1 MKTVILAGGLGKR
14 LRPLTSDRPKP
25 MIQINNTPIIEL
37 QVNWLKKCGITD
49 IIVLVGHL
57 KEKIK
62 HHLADGKKFGVSISY
77 IEENVPLG
85 TGGALKNAKDH
96 IIQNGDTDSGDTDSG
111 FFVINGDILT
121 NLNPFT
127 ISDKGSMTL
136 ALVPLKST
144 FGIVETNGDL
154 VSKFIEKPFIK
165 DTWIN
170 AGVYYFSNE
179 IFDYLPDNGNLE
191 TVTLPML
198 VEKQKLK
205 AKRFSNNYWRSI
217 DSHKDVEEASKEV
230 QEVFKK

>member
-1 MKTVILAGGLGKR
+1 
-14 LRPLTSDRPKP
+14 
-25 MIQINNTPIIEL
+25 MIQINKTPIIEL
-37 QVNWLKKCGITD
+37 QVKWLKKFGITD

-57 KEKIK
+57 REKIK
-62 HHLADGKKFGVSISY
+62 HHLADGKKFGVNISY

-96 IIQNGDTDSGDTDSG
+96 IIQNGNSDSG

-121 NLNPFT
+121 NLDPFT
-127 ISDKGSMTL
+127 ISEKGSMTL

-154 VSKFIEKPFIK
+154 VSKFVEKPYIE
-165 DTWIN
+165 DRWVN
-170 AGVYYFSNE
+170 AGVYYFSND

-205 AKRFSNNYWRSI
+205 AKKFSNNYWRSI
-217 DSHKDVEEASKEV
+217 DSHKDVDEASKEIE
-230 QEVFKK
+230 QVFKK

>member
-1 MKTVILAGGLGKR
+1 VITVILAGGLGKR

-37 QVNWLKKCGITD
+37 QVKWLKKFGITD
-49 IIVLVGHL
+49 IIILVGHL

-62 HHLADGKKFGVSISY
+62 HHLADGKKFGVNINY
-77 IEENVPLG
+77 IEENEPLG

-96 IIQNGDTDSGDTDSG
+96 IIKNGNSNSG

-121 NLNPFT
+121 NLDPFT
-127 ISDKGSMTL
+127 ISEEGSMTL

-154 VSKFIEKPFIK
+154 VSKFVEKPFIEDK
-165 DTWIN
+165 WVN

-179 IFDYLPDNGNLE
+179 IFNYLPNNGNLE

-205 AKRFSNNYWRSI
+205 AKKFSNNYWRSI
-217 DSHKDVEEASKEV
+217 DSHKDVDEASKEI
-230 QEVFKK
+230 EHVFKK

>member
-1 MKTVILAGGLGKR
+1 VITVILAGGLGKR

-25 MIQINNTPIIEL
+25 MIQINKTPIIEL
-37 QVNWLKKCGITD
+37 QVKWLKKSGITD

-57 KEKIK
+57 REKIK
-62 HHLADGKKFGVSISY
+62 HHLADGKKFGVNISY

-96 IIQNGDTDSGDTDSG
+96 IIQNGNSDSG

-121 NLNPFT
+121 NLDPFT
-127 ISDKGSMTL
+127 ISEKGSMTL

-154 VSKFIEKPFIK
+154 VSKFVEKPYIE
-165 DTWIN
+165 DRWVN
-170 AGVYYFSNE
+170 AGVYYFSND

-205 AKRFSNNYWRSI
+205 AKKFSNNYWRSI
-217 DSHKDVEEASKEV
+217 DSHKDVDEASKEIE
-230 QEVFKK
+230 QVFKK

>member
-1 MKTVILAGGLGKR
+1 MITVILAGGLGKR

-37 QVNWLKKCGITD
+37 QVKWLKKFGITD

-57 KEKIK
+57 REKIK
-62 HHLADGKKFGVSISY
+62 HHLADGKKFGVNISY

-96 IIQNGDTDSGDTDSG
+96 IIQNGNSDPG

-121 NLNPFT
+121 NLDPFT

-144 FGIVETNGDL
+144 FGIVETDGDL
-154 VSKFIEKPFIK
+154 VSKFVEKPYIE
-165 DTWIN
+165 DRWVN
-170 AGVYYFSNE
+170 AGVYYFSND

-205 AKRFSNNYWRSI
+205 AKKFSNNYWRSV
-217 DSHKDVEEASKEV
+217 DSHKDVDEASKEIE
-230 QEVFKK
+230 QVFKK

>member
-1 MKTVILAGGLGKR
+1 MITVILAGGLGKR

-25 MIQINNTPIIEL
+25 MIQINDTPIIEL
-37 QVNWLKKCGITD
+37 QVKWLKKFGITD

-57 KEKIK
+57 REKIK
-62 HHLADGKKFGVSISY
+62 HHLADGKKFGVNISY

-96 IIQNGDTDSGDTDSG
+96 IIQNGNSDSG

-121 NLNPFT
+121 NLDPFT

-154 VSKFIEKPFIK
+154 VSKFVEKPYIE
-165 DTWIN
+165 DRWVN
-170 AGVYYFSNE
+170 AGVYYFSND

-205 AKRFSNNYWRSI
+205 AKKFSNNYWRSI
-217 DSHKDVEEASKEV
+217 DSHKDVDEASKEIE
-230 QEVFKK
+230 QVFKK

>member
-1 MKTVILAGGLGKR
+1 MITVILAGGLGKR

-37 QVNWLKKCGITD
+37 QVKWLKKFGITD
-49 IIVLVGHL
+49 IIILVGHL

-62 HHLADGKKFGVSISY
+62 HHLADGKKFGVNISY
-77 IEENVPLG
+77 IEENEPLG

-96 IIQNGDTDSGDTDSG
+96 IIKNGNSNSG

-121 NLNPFT
+121 NLDPFT
-127 ISDKGSMTL
+127 ISEEGSMTL

-154 VSKFIEKPFIK
+154 VSKFVEKPFIEDK
-165 DTWIN
+165 WVN

-179 IFDYLPDNGNLE
+179 IFNYLPDNGNLE

-205 AKRFSNNYWRSI
+205 AKKFSNNYWRSI
-217 DSHKDVEEASKEV
+217 DSHKDVDEASKEI
-230 QEVFKK
+230 EHVFKK

>member
-1 MKTVILAGGLGKR
+1 MITVILAGGLGKR

-37 QVNWLKKCGITD
+37 QVKWLKKFGITD

-57 KEKIK
+57 REKIK
-62 HHLADGKKFGVSISY
+62 HHLADGKKFGVNISY

-96 IIQNGDTDSGDTDSG
+96 IIQNGNTDPG

-121 NLNPFT
+121 NLDPFT
-127 ISDKGSMTL
+127 ISEKGSMTL

-154 VSKFIEKPFIK
+154 VSKFVEKPSIE
-165 DTWIN
+165 DTWVN

-179 IFDYLPDNGNLE
+179 IFDYLPNKGNLE

-198 VEKQKLK
+198 VEKKKLK
-205 AKRFSNNYWRSI
+205 AKKFSNNYWRSI
-217 DSHKDVEEASKEV
+217 DSHKDVDEAS
-230 QEVFKK
+230 QEIEQVFKK

>member
-1 MKTVILAGGLGKR
+1 VITVILAGGLGKR

-37 QVNWLKKCGITD
+37 QVKWLKKFGITD

-57 KEKIK
+57 REKIK
-62 HHLADGKKFGVSISY
+62 HHLADGKKFGVNISY

-96 IIQNGDTDSGDTDSG
+96 IIKNGNSDSG

-121 NLNPFT
+121 NLDPFT
-127 ISDKGSMTL
+127 ISEKGSMTL

-154 VSKFIEKPFIK
+154 VSKFVEKPYIE
-165 DTWIN
+165 DMWVN
-170 AGVYYFSNE
+170 AGVYYFSND
-179 IFDYLPDNGNLE
+179 IFDYLPDKGNLE

-205 AKRFSNNYWRSI
+205 AKKFSNNYWRSI
-217 DSHKDVEEASKEV
+217 DSHKDVDEAS
-230 QEVFKK
+230 QEIEQVFKK

>member
-1 MKTVILAGGLGKR
+1 VITVILAGGLGKR

-37 QVNWLKKCGITD
+37 QVKWLKKFGITD

-57 KEKIK
+57 REKIK
-62 HHLADGKKFGVSISY
+62 HHLADGKKFGVNISY

-96 IIQNGDTDSGDTDSG
+96 IIQNGNSDPG

-121 NLNPFT
+121 NLDPFT
-127 ISDKGSMTL
+127 ISEKGSMTL
-136 ALVPLKST
+136 ALVPMKST

-154 VSKFIEKPFIK
+154 VSKFIEKPSIE
-165 DTWIN
+165 DMWIN

-179 IFDYLPDNGNLE
+179 IFDYLPDKGNLE

-205 AKRFSNNYWRSI
+205 AKKFSNNYWRSI
-217 DSHKDVEEASKEV
+217 DSHKDVDEAS
-230 QEVFKK
+230 QEIEQVFKK

>member
-1 MKTVILAGGLGKR
+1 VITVILAGGLGKR

-37 QVNWLKKCGITD
+37 QVKWLKKFGITD
-49 IIVLVGHL
+49 IIILVGHL

-62 HHLADGKKFGVSISY
+62 HHLADGKKFGVNISY
-77 IEENVPLG
+77 IEENEPLG

-96 IIQNGDTDSGDTDSG
+96 IIKNGNSNSG

-121 NLNPFT
+121 NLDPFT
-127 ISDKGSMTL
+127 ISEEGSMTL

-154 VSKFIEKPFIK
+154 VSKFVEKPFIEDK
-165 DTWIN
+165 WVN

-179 IFDYLPDNGNLE
+179 IFNYLPDNGNLE

-205 AKRFSNNYWRSI
+205 AKKFSNNYWRSI
-217 DSHKDVEEASKEV
+217 DSHKDVDEAS
-230 QEVFKK
+230 QEIEHVFKK

>member
-1 MKTVILAGGLGKR
+1 VITVILAGGLGKR

-37 QVNWLKKCGITD
+37 QVKWLKKFGITD

-62 HHLADGKKFGVSISY
+62 HHLADGEKFGVNISY

-96 IIQNGDTDSGDTDSG
+96 IIQNGNSDSG

-121 NLNPFT
+121 NLDPFT
-127 ISDKGSMTL
+127 ISEKGSMTL

-154 VSKFIEKPFIK
+154 VSKFVEKPSIE
-165 DTWIN
+165 DTWVN

-179 IFDYLPDNGNLE
+179 IFDYLPDKGNLE

-205 AKRFSNNYWRSI
+205 AKKFSNNYWRSI
-217 DSHKDVEEASKEV
+217 DSHKDVDEAS
-230 QEVFKK
+230 QEIEQVFKK

>member
-1 MKTVILAGGLGKR
+1 MITVILAGGLGKR

-25 MIQINNTPIIEL
+25 MIQINNIPIIEL
-37 QVNWLKKCGITD
+37 QVNWLKKCGISD

-62 HHLADGKKFGVSISY
+62 HHLADGKKFGVNISY

-85 TGGALKNAKDH
+85 TGGALKNAKNH
-96 IIQNGDTDSGDTDSG
+96 IIQNGNTDSG

-121 NLNPFT
+121 NLDLFT
-127 ISDKGSMTL
+127 ISEKGSMTL

-179 IFDYLPDNGNLE
+179 IFDYLPDKGNLE

-198 VEKQKLK
+198 VEKHKLN
-205 AKRFSNNYWRSI
+205 AKRFSSNYWRSI
-217 DSHKDVEEASKEV
+217 DSHKDVEEASKEIK
-230 QEVFKK
+230 EVFKK

>member
-1 MKTVILAGGLGKR
+1 VKTVILAGGLGKR

-37 QVNWLKKCGITD
+37 QVNWLKKSGITD

-62 HHLADGKKFGVSISY
+62 HHLADGKKFGVNISY

-96 IIQNGDTDSGDTDSG
+96 IIQNGNTDSG

-121 NLNPFT
+121 NLDPFT

>member
-1 MKTVILAGGLGKR
+1 VITVILAGGLGKR

-37 QVNWLKKCGITD
+37 QVKWLKKFGITD

-57 KEKIK
+57 REKIK
-62 HHLADGKKFGVSISY
+62 HHLADGKKFGVNISY

-96 IIQNGDTDSGDTDSG
+96 IIQNGNSDPG

-121 NLNPFT
+121 NLDPFT
-127 ISDKGSMTL
+127 ISEKGSMTL
-136 ALVPLKST
+136 ALVPMKST

-154 VSKFIEKPFIK
+154 VSKFIEKPSIE
-165 DTWIN
+165 DMWIN

-217 DSHKDVEEASKEV
+217 DSHKDVDEASKEV

>member
-1 MKTVILAGGLGKR
+1 MITVILAGGLGKR

-37 QVNWLKKCGITD
+37 QVKWLQKFGITD

-57 KEKIK
+57 REKIK
-62 HHLADGKKFGVSISY
+62 HHLADGKKFGVNISY

-96 IIQNGDTDSGDTDSG
+96 IIQNGNSDPG

-121 NLNPFT
+121 NLDPFT
-127 ISDKGSMTL
+127 ISEKGSMTL
-136 ALVPLKST
+136 ALVPMKST

-154 VSKFIEKPFIK
+154 VSKFIEKPSIE
-165 DTWIN
+165 DMWIN

-179 IFDYLPDNGNLE
+179 IFDYLPDKGNLE

-205 AKRFSNNYWRSI
+205 AKKFSNNYWRSI
-217 DSHKDVEEASKEV
+217 DSHKDVDEASKEIE
-230 QEVFKK
+230 QVFKK

>member
-1 MKTVILAGGLGKR
+1 MITVILAGGLGKR

-37 QVNWLKKCGITD
+37 QVKWLKKFGITD

-57 KEKIK
+57 REKIK
-62 HHLADGKKFGVSISY
+62 HHLADGEKFGVNISY

-96 IIQNGDTDSGDTDSG
+96 IIQNGNSDPG

-121 NLNPFT
+121 NLDPFT
-127 ISDKGSMTL
+127 ISEKGAMTL

-154 VSKFIEKPFIK
+154 VSKFVEKPSIENM
-165 DTWIN
+165 WVN

-179 IFDYLPDNGNLE
+179 IFDYLPDKGNLE

-205 AKRFSNNYWRSI
+205 AKKFSNNYWRSI
-217 DSHKDVEEASKEV
+217 DSHKDIDEASNEIE
-230 QEVFKK
+230 QVFKK

>member
-37 QVNWLKKCGITD
+37 QVNWLKKSGITD

-62 HHLADGKKFGVSISY
+62 HHLADGKKFGVNISY

-96 IIQNGDTDSGDTDSG
+96 IIQNGNTDSG

-121 NLNPFT
+121 NLDPFT

>member
-1 MKTVILAGGLGKR
+1 VITVILAGGLGKR

-37 QVNWLKKCGITD
+37 QVKWLKKSGITD

-57 KEKIK
+57 REKIK
-62 HHLADGKKFGVSISY
+62 HHLADGKKFGVNISY

-96 IIQNGDTDSGDTDSG
+96 IIQNGNSDPG

-121 NLNPFT
+121 NLDPFT
-127 ISDKGSMTL
+127 ISEKGSMTL
-136 ALVPLKST
+136 ALVPMKST

-154 VSKFIEKPFIK
+154 VSKFIEKPSIE
-165 DTWIN
+165 DMWIN

-179 IFDYLPDNGNLE
+179 IFDYLPDKGNLE
-191 TVTLPML
+191 TVTLPLL

-205 AKRFSNNYWRSI
+205 AKKFSNNYWRSI
-217 DSHKDVEEASKEV
+217 DSHKDVDEASKEIE
-230 QEVFKK
+230 QVFKK

>member
-1 MKTVILAGGLGKR
+1 MITVILAGGLGKR

-37 QVNWLKKCGITD
+37 QVKWLKKFGITD

-57 KEKIK
+57 REKIK
-62 HHLADGKKFGVSISY
+62 HHLADGKKFGVNISY

-96 IIQNGDTDSGDTDSG
+96 IIQNGNTDSG

-121 NLNPFT
+121 NLDPFT
-127 ISDKGSMTL
+127 ISEKGSMTL

-154 VSKFIEKPFIK
+154 VSKFVEKPSIE
-165 DTWIN
+165 DTWVN

-179 IFDYLPDNGNLE
+179 IFDYLPDKGNLE

-205 AKRFSNNYWRSI
+205 AKKFSNNYWRSI
-217 DSHKDVEEASKEV
+217 DSHKDIDEAS
-230 QEVFKK
+230 QEIEQVFKK

>member
-1 MKTVILAGGLGKR
+1 VITVILAGGLGKR

-37 QVNWLKKCGITD
+37 QVKWLKKFGITD

-62 HHLADGKKFGVSISY
+62 HHLADGEKFGVNISY

-96 IIQNGDTDSGDTDSG
+96 IIQNGNIDSG

-121 NLNPFT
+121 NLDPFT
-127 ISDKGSMTL
+127 ISEKGSMTL

-154 VSKFIEKPFIK
+154 VSKFVEKPSIE
-165 DTWIN
+165 DTWVN

-179 IFDYLPDNGNLE
+179 IFDYLPDKGNLE

-205 AKRFSNNYWRSI
+205 AKKFSNNYWRSI
-217 DSHKDVEEASKEV
+217 DSHKDVDEAS
-230 QEVFKK
+230 QEIEQVFKK

>member
-1 MKTVILAGGLGKR
+1 MITVILAGGLGKR

-37 QVNWLKKCGITD
+37 QVKWLKKFGITD

-57 KEKIK
+57 REKIK
-62 HHLADGKKFGVSISY
+62 HHLADGKKFGVNISY

-96 IIQNGDTDSGDTDSG
+96 IIQNGNSDSG

-121 NLNPFT
+121 NLDPFT

-154 VSKFIEKPFIK
+154 VSKFVEKPYIE
-165 DTWIN
+165 DRWVN
-170 AGVYYFSNE
+170 AGVYYFSND

-205 AKRFSNNYWRSI
+205 AKKFSNNYWRSI
-217 DSHKDVEEASKEV
+217 DSHKDVDEASKEIE
-230 QEVFKK
+230 QVFKK

>member
-1 MKTVILAGGLGKR
+1 VITVILAGGLGKR

-37 QVNWLKKCGITD
+37 QVKWLKKFGITD
-49 IIVLVGHL
+49 IIILVGHL

-62 HHLADGKKFGVSISY
+62 HHLANGKKFGVNITY
-77 IEENVPLG
+77 IEENEPLG
-85 TGGALKNAKDH
+85 TGGALKNAKDP
-96 IIQNGDTDSGDTDSG
+96 IIQNGNSHSG

-121 NLNPFT
+121 NLDPFT
-127 ISDKGSMTL
+127 ISEEGSMTL

-154 VSKFIEKPFIK
+154 VSKFVEKPFIEDK
-165 DTWIN
+165 WIN

-179 IFDYLPDNGNLE
+179 IFNYLPDNGNLE
-191 TVTLPML
+191 TLTLPML

-205 AKRFSNNYWRSI
+205 AKKFSNTYWRSI
-217 DSHKDVEEASKEV
+217 DSHKDVDEASKEIE
-230 QEVFKK
+230 QVFKK

>member
-1 MKTVILAGGLGKR
+1 MITVILAGGLGKR

-37 QVNWLKKCGITD
+37 QVKWLKKFGITD

-57 KEKIK
+57 REKIK
-62 HHLADGKKFGVSISY
+62 HHLADGKKFGVNISY

-85 TGGALKNAKDH
+85 TGGALKNAKGH
-96 IIQNGDTDSGDTDSG
+96 IIQNGNSDPG

-121 NLNPFT
+121 NLDPFT
-127 ISDKGSMTL
+127 ISEKGSMTL
-136 ALVPLKST
+136 ALVPMKST

-154 VSKFIEKPFIK
+154 VSKFIEKPSIE
-165 DTWIN
+165 DMWIN

-179 IFDYLPDNGNLE
+179 IFDYLPDKGNLE

-205 AKRFSNNYWRSI
+205 AKKFSNNYWRSI
-217 DSHKDVEEASKEV
+217 DSHKDVDEASKEIE
-230 QEVFKK
+230 QIFKK

>member
-1 MKTVILAGGLGKR
+1 VITVILAGGLGKR

-37 QVNWLKKCGITD
+37 QVKWLKKSGITD

-57 KEKIK
+57 REKIK
-62 HHLADGKKFGVSISY
+62 HHLADGKKFGVNISY

-96 IIQNGDTDSGDTDSG
+96 IIQNGNSDSG

-121 NLNPFT
+121 NLDPFT
-127 ISDKGSMTL
+127 ISEKGSMTL

-144 FGIVETNGDL
+144 FGIVETDGDL
-154 VSKFIEKPFIK
+154 VSKFVEKPYIE
-165 DTWIN
+165 DRWVN
-170 AGVYYFSNE
+170 AGVYYFSND

-205 AKRFSNNYWRSI
+205 AKKFSNNYWRSI
-217 DSHKDVEEASKEV
+217 DSHKDVDEASKEIE
-230 QEVFKK
+230 QVFKK

>member
-1 MKTVILAGGLGKR
+1 MITVILAGGLGKR

-37 QVNWLKKCGITD
+37 QVKWLKKFGITD

-57 KEKIK
+57 REKIK
-62 HHLADGKKFGVSISY
+62 HHLADGEKFGVNISY

-96 IIQNGDTDSGDTDSG
+96 IIQNGNSDSG

-121 NLNPFT
+121 NLDPFT
-127 ISDKGSMTL
+127 ISEKGSMTL

-154 VSKFIEKPFIK
+154 VSKFVEKPYIE
-165 DTWIN
+165 DRWVN
-170 AGVYYFSNE
+170 AGVYYFSND

-205 AKRFSNNYWRSI
+205 AKKFSNNYWRSI
-217 DSHKDVEEASKEV
+217 DSHKDVDEASKEIE
-230 QEVFKK
+230 QVFKK

>member
-1 MKTVILAGGLGKR
+1 VITVILAGGLGKR

-37 QVNWLKKCGITD
+37 QVKWLKKSGITD

-57 KEKIK
+57 REKIK
-62 HHLADGKKFGVSISY
+62 HHLADGKKFGVNISY

-96 IIQNGDTDSGDTDSG
+96 IIQNGNSDPG

-121 NLNPFT
+121 NLDPFT
-127 ISDKGSMTL
+127 ISEKGSMTL
-136 ALVPLKST
+136 ALVPMKST

-154 VSKFIEKPFIK
+154 VSKFIEKPSIE
-165 DTWIN
+165 DMWIN

-179 IFDYLPDNGNLE
+179 IFDYLPDKGNLE

-205 AKRFSNNYWRSI
+205 AKKFSNNYWRSI
-217 DSHKDVEEASKEV
+217 DSHKDVDEASKEIE
-230 QEVFKK
+230 QVFKK

>member
-1 MKTVILAGGLGKR
+1 MITVILAGGLGKR

-37 QVNWLKKCGITD
+37 QVKWLKKFGITD
-49 IIVLVGHL
+49 IIILVGHL

-62 HHLADGKKFGVSISY
+62 HHLADGKKFGVNISY
-77 IEENVPLG
+77 IEENEPLG

-96 IIQNGDTDSGDTDSG
+96 IIKNGNSNSG

-121 NLNPFT
+121 NLDPFT
-127 ISDKGSMTL
+127 ISEEGSMTL

-154 VSKFIEKPFIK
+154 VSKFVEKPFIEDK
-165 DTWIN
+165 WVN

-179 IFDYLPDNGNLE
+179 IFNYLPNNGNLE

-205 AKRFSNNYWRSI
+205 AKKFSNNYWRSI
-217 DSHKDVEEASKEV
+217 DSHKDVDEASKEI
-230 QEVFKK
+230 EHFFKK

>member
-1 MKTVILAGGLGKR
+1 MITVILAGGLGKR

-37 QVNWLKKCGITD
+37 QVKWLKKFGITD

-57 KEKIK
+57 REKIK
-62 HHLADGKKFGVSISY
+62 HHLADGKKFGVNISY

-96 IIQNGDTDSGDTDSG
+96 IIQNGYSDSG

-121 NLNPFT
+121 NLDPFT
-127 ISDKGSMTL
+127 ISEKGSMTL

-144 FGIVETNGDL
+144 FGIVETDGDL
-154 VSKFIEKPFIK
+154 VSKFVEKPYIE
-165 DTWIN
+165 DRWVN
-170 AGVYYFSNE
+170 AGVYYFSND

-205 AKRFSNNYWRSI
+205 AKKFSNNYWRSI
-217 DSHKDVEEASKEV
+217 DSHKDVDEASKEIE
-230 QEVFKK
+230 QVFKK

>member
-37 QVNWLKKCGITD
+37 QVNWLKKYGITD

-62 HHLADGKKFGVSISY
+62 HHLADGQKFGVKISY

-96 IIQNGDTDSGDTDSG
+96 IIQNGKDPG

-121 NLNPFT
+121 NLDPFT
-127 ISDKGSMTL
+127 ISNKGSMTL

-198 VEKQKLK
+198 VEKQKLR

-230 QEVFKK
+230 KEVFKK

>member
-1 MKTVILAGGLGKR
+1 MITVILAGGLGKR

-25 MIQINNTPIIEL
+25 MIQINKTPIIEL
-37 QVNWLKKCGITD
+37 QVKWLKKFGITD

-57 KEKIK
+57 REKIK
-62 HHLADGKKFGVSISY
+62 HHLADGKKFGVNISY

-96 IIQNGDTDSGDTDSG
+96 IIQNGNPDSG

-121 NLNPFT
+121 NLDPFT
-127 ISDKGSMTL
+127 ISEKGSMTL

-154 VSKFIEKPFIK
+154 VSKFVEKPYIE
-165 DTWIN
+165 DRWVN
-170 AGVYYFSNE
+170 AGVYYFSND

-205 AKRFSNNYWRSI
+205 AKKFSNNYWRSI
-217 DSHKDVEEASKEV
+217 DSHKDVDEASKEIE
-230 QEVFKK
+230 QVFKK

>member
-1 MKTVILAGGLGKR
+1 MITVILAGGLGKR

-25 MIQINNTPIIEL
+25 MIQINKTPIIEL
-37 QVNWLKKCGITD
+37 QVKWLKKSGITD

-57 KEKIK
+57 REKIK
-62 HHLADGKKFGVSISY
+62 HHLADGKKFGVNISY

-96 IIQNGDTDSGDTDSG
+96 IIQDGNSDSG

-121 NLNPFT
+121 NLDPFT
-127 ISDKGSMTL
+127 ISEKGSMTL

-144 FGIVETNGDL
+144 FGIVETDGDL
-154 VSKFIEKPFIK
+154 VSKFVEKPYIE
-165 DTWIN
+165 DRWVN
-170 AGVYYFSNE
+170 AGVYYFSND

-205 AKRFSNNYWRSI
+205 AKKFSNNYWRSI
-217 DSHKDVEEASKEV
+217 DSHKDVDEASKEIE
-230 QEVFKK
+230 QVFKK

>member
-1 MKTVILAGGLGKR
+1 MITVILAGGLGKR

-37 QVNWLKKCGITD
+37 QVKWLKKFGITD

-57 KEKIK
+57 REKIK
-62 HHLADGKKFGVSISY
+62 HHLADGKKFGVNISY

-96 IIQNGDTDSGDTDSG
+96 IIQNGNSDPG

-121 NLNPFT
+121 NLDPFT

-144 FGIVETNGDL
+144 FGIVETDGDL
-154 VSKFIEKPFIK
+154 VSKFVEKPYIE
-165 DTWIN
+165 DRWVN
-170 AGVYYFSNE
+170 AGVYYFSND

-205 AKRFSNNYWRSI
+205 AKKFSNNYWRSI
-217 DSHKDVEEASKEV
+217 DSHKDVDEASKEIE
-230 QEVFKK
+230 QVFKK

>member
-1 MKTVILAGGLGKR
+1 MITVILAGGLGKR

-37 QVNWLKKCGITD
+37 QVKWLKKFGITD

-57 KEKIK
+57 REKIK
-62 HHLADGKKFGVSISY
+62 HHLADGKKFGVNISY

-96 IIQNGDTDSGDTDSG
+96 IIQNGNSDSG

-121 NLNPFT
+121 NLDPFT

-144 FGIVETNGDL
+144 FGIVETDGDL
-154 VSKFIEKPFIK
+154 VSKFVEKPYIE
-165 DTWIN
+165 DRWVN
-170 AGVYYFSNE
+170 AGVYYFSND

-205 AKRFSNNYWRSI
+205 AKKFSNNYWRSI
-217 DSHKDVEEASKEV
+217 DSHKDVDEASKEIE
-230 QEVFKK
+230 QVFKK

>member
-1 MKTVILAGGLGKR
+1 MITVILAGGLGKR

-37 QVNWLKKCGITD
+37 QVKWLKKFGITD

-57 KEKIK
+57 REKIK
-62 HHLADGKKFGVSISY
+62 HHLADGKKFGVNIRY

-96 IIQNGDTDSGDTDSG
+96 IIQNGNSDSG

-121 NLNPFT
+121 NLDPFT

-144 FGIVETNGDL
+144 FGIVETDGDL
-154 VSKFIEKPFIK
+154 VSKFVEKPYIE
-165 DTWIN
+165 DRWVN
-170 AGVYYFSNE
+170 AGVYYFSND

-205 AKRFSNNYWRSI
+205 AKKFSNNYWRSI
-217 DSHKDVEEASKEV
+217 DSHKDVDEASKEIE
-230 QEVFKK
+230 QVFKK